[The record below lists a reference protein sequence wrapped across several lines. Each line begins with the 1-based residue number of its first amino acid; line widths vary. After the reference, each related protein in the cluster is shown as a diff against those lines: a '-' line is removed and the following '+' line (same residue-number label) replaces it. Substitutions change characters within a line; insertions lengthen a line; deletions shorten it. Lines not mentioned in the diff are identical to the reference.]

1 MQERVILLAGRGVL
15 ALLGLGRVAKK
26 DLQGNARRNAFVV
39 VAVGLLLVSV
49 PLAIT
54 TATVARETLTEFQVA
69 EIARSW
75 ASESE
80 YEVRRVDVK
89 GDVVSVQIAGE
100 GDPPQ
105 TTDLASAVQEKV
117 RQPVTRE
124 VESDK
129 VYVERVDVVPTDD

>member
-89 GDVVSVQIAGE
+89 GDVVSVQITGE

-117 RQPVTRE
+117 RQPVMLE
-124 VESDK
+124 IESDR
-129 VYVERVDVVPTDD
+129 VDIERVDVVPTDD